1 VTPLRVL
8 AWISLAL
15 QIGIVGSGGAVR
27 LTGSGLGCPTW
38 PRCTADS
45 FVVTPELGVHG
56 AIEFGN
62 RLVTFVLA
70 IVAIATIVAAFR
82 QRRARRD
89 LFLLAVALGGG
100 IPAQAVLGGI
110 TVLTGLD
117 PWLVG
122 MHFILSAILVAVAST
137 LVFRTYATP
146 GPMLQVPRWYA
157 ITSWVTAVVVVLT
170 VVVGV
175 ITTGAGPHA
184 GDAATPRNGLNPEL
198 LVRLHSL
205 AAYVAAGLTAVLV
218 VSGAGR
224 ASRAGYFVRILLALE
239 LTQVVVGIA
248 QVRLD
253 LLAWVVGLHM
263 VLACLL
269 VAAMTAVV
277 LGLSTAAREAAS
289 P

>member
-1 VTPLRVL
+1 MKPLRVL
-8 AWISLAL
+8 AWVSLAL

-45 FVVTPELGVHG
+45 FVVTPELGIHG

-62 RLVTFVLA
+62 RLVTFVLV
-70 IVAIATIVAAFR
+70 IVAVVTILYISR

-89 LFLLAVALGGG
+89 LFLLAVALGAG

-110 TVLTGLD
+110 TVLTGLN

-122 MHFILSAILVAVAST
+122 MHFILSAILVVVAST
-137 LVFRTYATP
+137 LVFRTYARP
-146 GPMLQVPRWYA
+146 GPILQVPRPYA
-157 ITSWVTAVVVVLT
+157 ITAWITAVVVALT
-170 VVVGV
+170 VVIGV

-184 GDAATPRNGLNPEL
+184 GDAATPRNGLDPEI
-198 LVRLHSL
+198 LVQLHSL
-205 AAYVAAGLTAVLV
+205 AAYVAVGLAAVLV
-218 VSGAGR
+218 ISGTAR
-224 ASRAGYFVRILLALE
+224 SSRAGFFIRIVLALE
-239 LTQVVVGIA
+239 LAQVVVGIA

-253 LLAWVVGLHM
+253 LPAWLVGLHM

-269 VAAMTAVV
+269 VAATTAVV
-277 LGLSTAAREAAS
+277 LSLWTRAAED
-289 P
+289 